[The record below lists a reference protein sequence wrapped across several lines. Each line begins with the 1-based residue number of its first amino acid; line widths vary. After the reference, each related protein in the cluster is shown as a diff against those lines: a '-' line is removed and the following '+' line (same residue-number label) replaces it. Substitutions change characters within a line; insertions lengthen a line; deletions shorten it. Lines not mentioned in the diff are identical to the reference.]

1 MGAKDGERMGIF
13 GAVLLFAALI
23 LVYVLIAD
31 VFTVLFRMTGLTEEK
46 ARFQVVSLLTN
57 SGYTTR
63 ESELVASSRQR
74 RRLARF
80 IMIFGYAF
88 TVTIVSSVVN
98 IFLTMKFV
106 DVENIL
112 VALPWPL
119 LALLL
124 LLLRRN
130 TALRKK
136 FDALIERR
144 ADRRMFRQ
152 GENHMV
158 LLDEY
163 GSMVI
168 AQVHAHTLPES
179 LRGKTVAEA
188 GLRERSILVM
198 LRKRGDNA
206 ADPVDGAT
214 RLIDGDSIVL
224 FGPAQE
230 IRELFDI
237 EK

>member
-1 MGAKDGERMGIF
+1 MGAKDGERMGLF

-23 LVYVLIAD
+23 LFYVIIAD

-63 ESELVASSRQR
+63 ESELVASSKQR

-98 IFLTMKFV
+98 IFLTMKLV
-106 DVENIL
+106 SVENIL
-112 VALPWPL
+112 AALPWPL
-119 LALLL
+119 LLLL
-124 LLLRRN
+124 LLLYFRKSSSLRR
-130 TALRKK
+130 K
-136 FDALIERR
+136 FDDFISRR

-152 GENHMV
+152 DENHMV

-168 AQVHAHTLPES
+168 AQGARAHPAGGASRQDRCRGGPSRAQHTRDAS
-179 LRGKTVAEA
+179 QARRKLRRPG
-188 GLRERSILVM
+188 GRR
-198 LRKRGDNA
+198 NA
-206 ADPVDGAT
+206 PCG
-214 RLIDGDSIVL
+214 R
-224 FGPAQE
+224 
-230 IRELFDI
+230 
-237 EK
+237 